1 MPASPV
7 HPIVIWFGRVGDM
20 ILLSVLLDVLQRRYG
35 GRCHVIGAGSWPAQI
50 YATHPAV
57 GRVTC
62 LHRYTAFLFDPAWWR
77 ALRALRASRADPVYV
92 CEYDPRKLARIRR
105 LLSVSGTDPTRCLF
119 ITDGASSDTA
129 HRGDTAADSDTA
141 SPPTSKISPA
151 HRGDAAAALD
161 TASPP
166 TSKIPPTHWV
176 DRLMSFGRLTPA
188 AFNAADYPWP
198 SPPPRGAP
206 YLEVTAAARTECDAW
221 LDARLC
227 GPPAAAEHSV
237 ETRSHGLDARLCGP
251 PAAAEHSVETRSHGL
266 DARLCGPPAA
276 AEHSVET
283 RSHGLDAR
291 GWSARPL
298 VLVQP
303 GNRRTMRGK
312 RLRLSLEDDKAWPLE
327 RWAALLQQIHA
338 RLPQALIVLCGA
350 PRESL
355 LLSWISAAA
364 QLPAV
369 ATVAWPLP
377 RLFALC
383 VRAHSMISVDT
394 GPAHAAAALSLPL
407 VVLFGGHAQAQWLP
421 RSPSGSAVLGL
432 GGPPHSNRLDQIAVQ
447 TVFAAWCSLPARVA
461 APGVSATAQPQG
473 ALKPTAAN
481 ATVR

>member
-20 ILLSVLLDVLQRRYG
+20 ILLSALLDALQRRYG

-77 ALRALRASRADPVYV
+77 ALRALRVSRADPIYV

-105 LLSVSGTDPTRCLF
+105 LLRFSGTDAARCLL
-119 ITDGASSDTA
+119 ITGGAGAAA
-129 HRGDTAADSDTA
+129 HRGDTQAALA
-141 SPPTSKISPA
+141 GSPPQASNV
-151 HRGDAAAALD
+151 GAA
-161 TASPP
+161 
-166 TSKIPPTHWV
+166 HWV
-176 DRLMSFGRLTPA
+176 DRLMSFARLTPA

-206 YLEVTAAARTECDAW
+206 YLEVIAAARARCEAW
-221 LDARLC
+221 
-227 GPPAAAEHSV
+227 
-237 ETRSHGLDARLCGP
+237 
-251 PAAAEHSVETRSHGL
+251 
-266 DARLCGPPAA
+266 
-276 AEHSVET
+276 
-283 RSHGLDAR
+283 LDAR
-291 GWSARPL
+291 GWSTRPL

-303 GNRRTMRGK
+303 GNRRTMRGR

-338 RLPQALIVLCGA
+338 RMPQAVIVLCGA

-364 QLPAV
+364 ALPAV

-377 RLFALC
+377 TLFALC
-383 VRAHSMISVDT
+383 TRAHSMISVDT

-407 VVLFGGHAQAQWLP
+407 VVLFGAHSQAQWLP
-421 RSPSGSAVLGL
+421 RSPSGSAVVGL

-447 TVFAAWCSLPARVA
+447 TVFAAWCSLPARAA
-461 APGVSATAQPQG
+461 APGASVTAPDG

>member
-20 ILLSVLLDVLQRRYG
+20 ILLSALLDVLQRRYG
-35 GRCHVIGAGSWPAQI
+35 GRCHVIGAGPWPAEI

-77 ALRALRASRADPVYV
+77 ALRALRANRADPLYV

-105 LLSVSGTDPTRCLF
+105 LLRFSGTDPAHCLF
-119 ITDGASSDTA
+119 ISGGA
-129 HRGDTAADSDTA
+129 
-141 SPPTSKISPA
+141 
-151 HRGDAAAALD
+151 

-166 TSKIPPTHWV
+166 TSKIPPAHRGDAQANMDSSLPHASKNPPTHWV
-176 DRLMSFGRLTPA
+176 DRLVSFGRLTPV

-206 YLEVTAAARTECDAW
+206 YLEVTAAARAQCDAW
-221 LDARLC
+221 L
-227 GPPAAAEHSV
+227 E
-237 ETRSHGLDARLCGP
+237 
-251 PAAAEHSVETRSHGL
+251 
-266 DARLCGPPAA
+266 
-276 AEHSVET
+276 
-283 RSHGLDAR
+283 AR
-291 GWSARPL
+291 GWSTRPL

-327 RWAALLQQIHA
+327 RWAALLQQLHA
-338 RLPQALIVLCGA
+338 RMPQAAIVLCGA

-394 GPAHAAAALSLPL
+394 GPAHAAAALGLPL
-407 VVLFGGHAQAQWLP
+407 VVLFGGHSQAQWLP
-421 RSPSGSAVLGL
+421 RSPSGSAVVGL
-432 GGPPHSNRLDQIAVQ
+432 GGPPHSNRLDQIAVHA
-447 TVFAAWCSLPARVA
+447 VLAAWCSLPARAA
-461 APGVSATAQPQG
+461 APGVSATALEG
-473 ALKPTAAN
+473 ALSPTAAN